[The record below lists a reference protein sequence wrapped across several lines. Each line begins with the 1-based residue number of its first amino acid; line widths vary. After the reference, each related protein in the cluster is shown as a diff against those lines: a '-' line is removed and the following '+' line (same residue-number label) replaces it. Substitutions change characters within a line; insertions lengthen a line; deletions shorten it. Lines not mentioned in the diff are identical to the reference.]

1 MDAINYLGC
10 QRRDFIKFV
19 NYRLKRFKTKLLNA
33 YDRFI
38 EETSKLNEQNID
50 RHIKRMNNIIN
61 ESAYDGYDL
70 KWGIESIYNF

>member
-1 MDAINYLGC
+1 MDAINYLGY

-33 YDRFI
+33 YDRFV
-38 EETSKLNEQNID
+38 EETSELDEQNID

-61 ESAYDGYDL
+61 ESVCDGYDL
-70 KWGIESIYNF
+70 RWSLESIYDF